1 MKILF
6 STNNEI
12 LDFKESGNH
21 SIFQNQTIEFL
32 NYFSKK
38 ILKEKESKAY
48 ADLINFAF
56 FIRKGNINLEKDN
69 YTNKE
74 LNSRKGMGTALL
86 IAPSNVPLNFA
97 FSLVTTLLAGYNI
110 IVRIS
115 DKNFPQVTLFVK
127 LLNQFKLLGDFT
139 EVLDRIKIIS
149 YPRESKW
156 TQKLSEVVEI
166 RLIWGGNET
175 VEFFKS
181 VKTKIRCTD
190 LYFANRYSCCVFNV
204 SNISKLTSIELQ
216 KLVQKFYNDTYLND
230 QNACSSPKSV
240 FWYGDCELGK
250 EFSNTFWLELSNFLK
265 NNYEISEHQI
275 LEKFFN
281 YSSIVI
287 NYPDLFKVKRFSESL
302 IVLSSSSSVIPK
314 NLEINQCNSG
324 LFKEFYIDDF
334 KLIFESSNS
343 SFQTLIH
350 SGFSIEELNIHHK
363 SITGKGYE
371 RFVPIGKSQDFSFR
385 WDGIDL
391 IRQQS
396 RYIELVNR

>member
-6 STNNEI
+6 STNDEI
-12 LDFKESGNH
+12 LEFKESGNH
-21 SIFQNQTIEFL
+21 AIFENQTIEFL
-32 NYFSKK
+32 NEFSKK
-38 ILKEKESKAY
+38 ILNEKESKAY
-48 ADLINFAF
+48 PDLVNFAF
-56 FIRKGNINLEKDN
+56 FIRKGNVNLEKEN

-97 FSLVTTLLAGYNI
+97 FSLVTTLLAGNNN
-110 IVRIS
+110 IVRVS
-115 DKNFPQVTLFVK
+115 DKNFPQVTLFLK
-127 LLNQFKLLGDFT
+127 LLNQFKLAGSFI

-149 YPRESKW
+149 YPRESNW
-156 TQKLSEVVEI
+156 TQKLSEEVEI

-175 VEFFKS
+175 VDFFKS
-181 VKTKIRCTD
+181 VKTKRRCTD
-190 LYFANRYSCCVFNV
+190 LYFPNRYSCCVFNV
-204 SNISKLTSIELQ
+204 SNMSKLSRIELQ
-216 KLVQKFYNDTYLND
+216 TVIQKFYNDTYLND
-230 QNACSSPKSV
+230 QNACTSPKSI
-240 FWYGDCELGK
+240 FWYGDSELGK
-250 EFSNTFWLELSNFLK
+250 ELSNIFWLELSNFLK
-265 NNYEISEHQI
+265 INYKISEHQI

-287 NYPDLFKVKRFSESL
+287 NYPELFKVKRFSESL
-302 IVLSSSSSVIPK
+302 IVLSSLSSQIPK
-314 NLEINQCNSG
+314 KLETNQCNSG

-343 SFQTLIH
+343 SYQTLVH

-385 WDGIDL
+385 WDGMDL
-391 IRQQS
+391 IRHQS

>member
-6 STNNEI
+6 STNDEI
-12 LDFKESGNH
+12 LEFKESGNH
-21 SIFQNQTIEFL
+21 PIFQNQVIEFL
-32 NYFSKK
+32 NEFSKK

-48 ADLINFAF
+48 PDLVNFAF
-56 FIRKGNINLEKDN
+56 FIRKGNVNLEKEN
-69 YTNKE
+69 YTKKE
-74 LNSRKGMGTALL
+74 LYSRTGMGTALL

-97 FSLVTTLLAGYNI
+97 FSLITTLLAGNNN
-110 IVRIS
+110 IVRVS

-127 LLNQFKLLGDFT
+127 LLNQFKLTGNFI

-149 YPRESKW
+149 YPRESNW
-156 TQKLSEVVEI
+156 TQKLSEEVEI

-175 VEFFKS
+175 IEFFKS

-190 LYFANRYSCCVFNV
+190 LYFSNRYSCCVFNV
-204 SNISKLTSIELQ
+204 SNISKLSTLDLQ
-216 KLVQKFYNDTYLND
+216 KVIQKFYNDTYLND
-230 QNACSSPKSV
+230 QNACSSPKSI
-240 FWYGDCELGK
+240 FWYGDCQLSK
-250 EFSNTFWLELSNFLK
+250 EFSTIFWSELSKFLK
-265 NNYEISEHQI
+265 INYKISEHQI

-287 NYPDLFKVKRFSESL
+287 NYPELFKIKRFSESL
-302 IVLSSSSSVIPK
+302 IVLSSLSSQIPK

-343 SFQTLIH
+343 TYQTLVH

-391 IRQQS
+391 IRHQS